1 MIDLS
6 TTYLGLSLKNPIVPS
21 ASPLSKT
28 LSTLKQLEDQ
38 GAAAVVLHSL
48 FEEQINQESLEL
60 DHYLTQGTESYAEA
74 ITYFPDLEE
83 YNIGPEGYLEHIRQA
98 KAALDI
104 PVIASLN
111 GVSAGGWTRY
121 AKMMEQAGADAIE
134 LNVYY
139 IPTDPLINSAEIE
152 QAYLDLARSVKTG
165 VKIPVVVKMTHFLSS
180 VPYMAAQL
188 DKIGVD
194 GLAMFNRFYQP
205 DIDLENLEVVPN
217 LALSGSYELRVRLRW
232 AAILFGHIK
241 ADLALT
247 GGVHTAEDVIKS
259 MMVGAKVAH
268 MASALLHNGV
278 RYLSDVLADTQR
290 WLEVHEYQSIR
301 QMQGSMSQRNVAEP
315 AAFERANYMKVLQ
328 SYSLKALA

>member
-6 TTYLGLSLKNPIVPS
+6 TTYLGLNLKNPIVPS
-21 ASPLSKT
+21 ASPLSKS

-48 FEEQINQESLEL
+48 FEEQIDQESREL
-60 DHYLTQGTESYAEA
+60 NYYLTQGTESYAEA

-83 YNIGPEGYLEHIRQA
+83 YNIGPETYLEHIRQA

-121 AKMMEQAGADAIE
+121 ARMMEQAGADAIE

-139 IPTDPLINSAEIE
+139 VSTDPIVNSTEIE
-152 QAYLDLARSVKTG
+152 QAYLDLARNIKVS
-165 VKIPVVVKMTHFLSS
+165 VKIPVAVKMTHFLTSL
-180 VPYMAAQL
+180 PYMATQL

-194 GLAMFNRFYQP
+194 GLVMFNRFYQP

-217 LALSGSYELRVRLRW
+217 LSLSSSYELRVRLRW

-241 ADLALT
+241 ADMALT
-247 GGVHTAEDVIKS
+247 GGVHTAEDVVKS

-290 WLEVHEYQSIR
+290 WLEVHEYQSIK
-301 QMQGSMSQRNVAEP
+301 QMQGSMSQRHVAEP

-328 SYSLKALA
+328 SYNLKAAA

>member
-6 TTYLGLSLKNPIVPS
+6 TTYLGLNLKNPIVPS
-21 ASPLSKT
+21 ASPLSKS

-48 FEEQINQESLEL
+48 FEEQIDQESREL
-60 DHYLTQGTESYAEA
+60 NHYLTQGTESYAEA

-83 YNIGPEGYLEHIRQA
+83 YNIGPESYLEHIRQA
-98 KAALDI
+98 KASLDM

-139 IPTDPLINSAEIE
+139 IPTDPIINSTEIE
-152 QAYLDLARSVKTG
+152 QAYLDLARNIKVS
-165 VKIPVVVKMTHFLSS
+165 VKIPVAVKMTHFFTSL
-180 VPYMAAQL
+180 PNMALQL

-194 GLAMFNRFYQP
+194 GLVMFNRFYQP

-217 LALSGSYELRVRLRW
+217 LSLSSSYELRVRLRW

-241 ADLALT
+241 ADMALT
-247 GGVHTAEDVIKS
+247 GGVHTAEDVVKS

-268 MASALLHNGV
+268 VASALLHNGV
-278 RYLSDVLADTQR
+278 RYLGDVLADTQH
-290 WLEVHEYQSIR
+290 WLEVHEYQSIK

-328 SYSLKALA
+328 SYNLRAAA